1 MATTNSSS
9 SSSSSSTFH
18 GWIAHSATSPLEYG
32 TFEPKPFA
40 DTDVEIRITHCGICG
55 SDVHTIHSG
64 WGPTDYPCVVGH
76 EIIGIVER
84 VGSQVSSQDITVGAR
99 VGVGPLSKSCLS
111 ANCDMCSAG
120 RENYCSRPVWT
131 YNSRYPDGS
140 KAYGGYATHWRG
152 PAHFV
157 FRIPDALPSAEAA
170 PLLCGGLTV
179 YSPLI
184 RYGAGPGK
192 AVGIIGM
199 GGLGHLGILFAKA
212 LNCDRVVA
220 ISRSSSKR
228 DDALNGLG
236 ADAFIATDNEPDESS
251 KGENKPSY
259 SWAKTHSRT
268 LDLII
273 CTVSSPNMPL
283 AQYLRLLKIDGT
295 FVQLGAPEEPL
306 PAIQAFSLI
315 QKAVKVTGSNVG
327 TLRETRE
334 MLEFAAQKRLLPWV
348 QTRPMSEVNAA
359 LKDFEAGKARYRY
372 VLVNETDS
380 QARL

>member
-1 MATTNSSS
+1 MASPP
-9 SSSSSSTFH
+9 STFH
-18 GWIAHSATSPLEYG
+18 GWVAHSAAAPLEY
-32 TFEPKPFA
+32 TAFEPKPFT
-40 DTDVEIRITHCGICG
+40 DTDVDIRITHCGICG
-55 SDVHTIHSG
+55 SDVHTMRSG

-84 VGSQVSSQDITVGAR
+84 VGSQVDLQDINVGDR
-99 VGVGPLSKSCLS
+99 VGVGPLSMSCLRS
-111 ANCDMCSAG
+111 DCDMCSVG
-120 RENYCSRPVWT
+120 RENYCARQVGT

-152 PAHFV
+152 PARFV
-157 FRIPDALPSAEAA
+157 FRIPDVLPSAEAA

-192 AVGIIGM
+192 SVGIIGM

-220 ISRSSSKR
+220 ISRTSSKR

-236 ADAFIATDNEPDESS
+236 ADAFIATDEKND
-251 KGENKPSY
+251 
-259 SWAKTHSRT
+259 WAKTNSRT

-283 AQYLRLLKIDGT
+283 AQYLRLLKVDGT
-295 FVQLGAPEEPL
+295 FVQVGAPEGPL
-306 PAIQAFSLI
+306 PAIRAGSLI
-315 QKAVKVTGSNVG
+315 QKAVKVTGSSIG
-327 TLRETRE
+327 SPSETRA
-334 MLEFAAQKRLLPWV
+334 MLELAAQKRLLPWV
-348 QTRPMSEVNAA
+348 QKRPMHEVNAA
-359 LKDFEAGKARYRY
+359 LKDLEAGKARYRY
-372 VLVNETDS
+372 VLVNEMDK
-380 QARL
+380 ARL